1 MKTQGANTWT
11 EKVQF
16 GYFLKTTKI
25 LRANDDLGMVI
36 SNKEYTLC

>member
-11 EKVQF
+11 EKVRF

-25 LRANDDLGMVI
+25 FTANDDLDMVI
-36 SNKEYTLC
+36 NHKMQ